1 MARNYAEK
9 MLMFENG
16 IVERKTVTDVE
27 QRVWSESDKCEEY
40 QSVYRFANEDL
51 EKSKIKGP
59 LFFDL
64 DTDLSTRKQYH
75 ELKRQ
80 VRKLYNCFAEW
91 KIKPSE
97 IELYFSG
104 FKGFHFI
111 VPAEVLKIGYSE
123 DLNSVNK
130 FLAET
135 LKNTYGVSL
144 LDTGIYDKRRLLR
157 VPGSINYKSKLYKI
171 PLSFDEFDKI
181 SLKQLKEL
189 AKTQPKKRET
199 VKYSV
204 NQNATEAFRNYVRK
218 FRSKQKRDTKK
229 KECAPKTLS
238 SEQNL
243 LPCIEYA
250 LRNDCPVGKR
260 DKTAFLIASFF
271 LQRKTDIATIKEALS
286 QWNKK
291 LTEPLHHMK
300 LYHIVNDAVKNDAKN
315 KNHYG
320 CGVFQS
326 EGLCLE
332 SCSLKQ
338 SNRAA

>member
-1 MARNYAEK
+1 MVKNYAEK

-16 IVERKTVTDVE
+16 IVERVTVSDVNLE
-27 QRVWSESDKCEEY
+27 VWAERDNREEY
-40 QSVYRFANEDL
+40 QSIYRFASENL

-64 DTDLSTRKQYH
+64 DTDLSTRRQYH

-80 VRKLYNCFAEW
+80 VRKLYACFAEW
-91 KIKPSE
+91 KVTPDE

-104 FKGFHFI
+104 SKGFHFL

-130 FLAET
+130 SLAKT
-135 LKNTYGVSL
+135 LKENYGVSL

-181 SLKQLKEL
+181 SLKQLREL
-189 AKTQPKKRET
+189 AKTQPEKREK

-204 NQNATEAFRNYVRK
+204 NQYAAEAFRNYVKK
-218 FRSKQKRDTKK
+218 FRSKLKRDAKK
-229 KECAPKTLS
+229 KVSAPKDVS
-238 SEQNL
+238 SKQNL
-243 LPCIEYA
+243 LPCIENA
-250 LRNDCPVGKR
+250 LHSNCPVGRR

-271 LQRKTDIATIKEALS
+271 LQRKTDIATIREILS
-286 QWNKK
+286 RWNKS

-300 LYHIVNDAVKNDAKN
+300 LYHIVNDASKNDAKD

-332 SCSLKQ
+332 NCSLKQ
-338 SNRAA
+338 TNRAA